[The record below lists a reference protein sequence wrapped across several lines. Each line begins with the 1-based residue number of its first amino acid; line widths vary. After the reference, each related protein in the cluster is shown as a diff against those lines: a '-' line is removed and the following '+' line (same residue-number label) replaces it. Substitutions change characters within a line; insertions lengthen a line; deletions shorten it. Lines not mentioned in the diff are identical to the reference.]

1 MANWKSFWLRMGLR
15 IRPKRHELQM
25 KRGPDGASLH
35 YHSTR
40 LPSQDQILSAPT
52 VEIANGVTDEAGAK
66 VCADVAADPHSN
78 HA

>member
-1 MANWKSFWLRMGLR
+1 
-15 IRPKRHELQM
+15 M
-25 KRGPDGASLH
+25 KRGPDVASLH

-40 LPSQDQILSAPT
+40 LASQDQILSAPT
-52 VEIANGVTDEAGAK
+52 VEIANGVTDEAGDK